1 MLLRYAA
8 RMVIGLDPGVS
19 GGIAVLRDDGQV
31 VEVYRMPATE
41 RDLLD
46 RLSPWPRAYRT
57 YGILERVSAS
67 PQMGVVSAFTFG
79 RHYGALLMALTAAGI
94 RFDQVTPQTWQ
105 KALGCL
111 SKGDKNITKRRAQQL
126 FPDQKITHAIADAL
140 LLAEFGRRTDPRLRG
155 VVGNSADGFGP
166 SARVDRA
173 GDKSVVSE
181 APHGE
186 KEKHEETRQE
196 EGGALPQGTGP
207 SQGEGR
213 PAAQSGAARPRAGAQ
228 RQAR

>member
-1 MLLRYAA
+1 MARYLG
-8 RMVIGLDPGVS
+8 IDPGVT
-19 GGIAVLRDDGQV
+19 GGIAILRDDGTV
-31 VEVYRMPATE
+31 VETYRMPATE

-46 RLSPWPRAYRT
+46 LLAPWPKGYQT
-57 YGILERVSAS
+57 YAVLERVSAS

-79 RHYGALLMALTAAGI
+79 RGYGALLMALTAAYI
-94 RFDQVTPQTWQ
+94 PFDQVTPQTWQ

-111 SKGDKNITKRRAQQL
+111 SKGEKNITKRRAQQL
-126 FPDQKITHAIADAL
+126 FPDVKVTHAIADAL

-186 KEKHEETRQE
+186 KEKHEEIRQE
-196 EGGALPQGTGP
+196 ESGALPQGTGP
-207 SQGEGR
+207 GQGEGR
-213 PAAQSGAARPRAGAQ
+213 PPAQSGAPRPRAGAQ